1 MHNMVLFVLLS
12 DTNIAQIR
20 SCLAVIIH
28 LLTINNEPILEF
40 FNKATEPTLCIFQN
54 ICVCQFYADFISGSY
69 ILDIFSGILSREMD
83 FQIPNQIN
91 QINHQN
97 KLITKIRRKPWCFES
112 FFQIQD
118 LDLRLGGCRTCVIS
132 GLFFKWQ
139 NWPLDTVK
147 VWHLPQAIKKTAFAV
162 SHYKSVY
169 ICWNILWLI

>member
-1 MHNMVLFVLLS
+1 MHNITLFVLLS

-28 LLTINNEPILEF
+28 LLTINNEQILEF
-40 FNKATEPTLCIFQN
+40 FNEATEPTLCIFQN
-54 ICVCQFYADFISGSY
+54 ICVCQFYADFILGSY

-118 LDLRLGGCRTCVIS
+118 LDSRLGLQDMCHQWFVFQIHWEDKDIRDGFLIW
-132 GLFFKWQ
+132 FF
-139 NWPLDTVK
+139 DST
-147 VWHLPQAIKKTAFAV
+147 
-162 SHYKSVY
+162 
-169 ICWNILWLI
+169 